1 MLDKTLHKGL
11 ALLEILS
18 AKRELTGIAELARET
33 GWGRSNVHR
42 ILQTLEATGYVR
54 NVGGRYEASLKLWEL
69 GCRILDGV
77 DLKRVAQAQMRELAD
92 ATKETVHLSILNDVE
107 VVYLDKIESSQPVR
121 AYTAVGGRA
130 PASCVATGKALIAF
144 ADADLLR
151 RIEARLVRYTSSTI
165 TEVAAMRKEIGGIRR
180 FGYAVNRGEWREQV
194 WGVAAPIRN
203 VAGEV
208 VAAIGVSGPESR
220 FTKASLEDFK
230 RLVCEAANAISVDLG
245 YRPDNVVPVASARV
259 PKDWQPRTRAQ
270 RVFRIP
276 VRQRPASSR

>member
-18 AKRELTGIAELARET
+18 GKRELVGVANLARET

-69 GCRILDGV
+69 GCRILEGV
-77 DLKRVAQAQMRELAD
+77 DLKRVAQAQMGELAD
-92 ATKETVHLSILNDVE
+92 ATEETVHLSILNGVE

-130 PASCVATGKALIAF
+130 PAYCVATGKALIAF
-144 ADADLLR
+144 AEADLLR
-151 RIEARLVRYTSSTI
+151 RIEARLVRHTSSTI
-165 TEVAAMRKEIGGIRR
+165 TEVAAMRKEIEAIRR
-180 FGYAVNRGEWREQV
+180 LGYAVNRGEWREQV
-194 WGVAAPIRN
+194 WGVASPIRN
-203 VAGEV
+203 AAGEV

-220 FTKASLEDFK
+220 FTKTNLEEFK
-230 RLVCEAANAISVDLG
+230 KFVCHAACAISVDLG
-245 YRPDNVVPVASARV
+245 YRADHGVPVASARV
-259 PKDWQPRTRAQ
+259 PENWQRRTVARPVPRN
-270 RVFRIP
+270 P
-276 VRQRPASSR
+276 VRRKPASGR

>member
-18 AKRELTGIAELARET
+18 GKRELTGIADLARET

-42 ILQTLEATGYVR
+42 ILQTLETTGYVR

-69 GCRILDGV
+69 GCRILEGV
-77 DLKRVAQAQMRELAD
+77 DLKRVAQAQMGKLAD
-92 ATKETVHLSILNDVE
+92 ATQETVHLSILNGVE

-130 PASCVATGKALIAF
+130 PAYCVATGKALIAF

-151 RIEARLVRYTSSTI
+151 RIEARLARHTSSTI
-165 TEVAAMRKEIGGIRR
+165 TEVAAMRKEIEAIRR
-180 FGYAVNRGEWREQV
+180 VGYAVNRGEWREQV

-203 VAGEV
+203 AAGEV

-220 FTKASLEDFK
+220 FTKTSLEEFK
-230 RLVCEAANAISVDLG
+230 KFVCHAAYAISVDLG
-245 YRPDNVVPVASARV
+245 YRADNVVPVASARV
-259 PKDWQPRTRAQ
+259 PERRTVARPVPRT
-270 RVFRIP
+270 P
-276 VRQRPASSR
+276 VRRKPASGR

>member
-18 AKRELTGIAELARET
+18 AKRELTGVADLARET

-54 NVGGRYEASLKLWEL
+54 NVSGRYEASLKLWEL
-69 GCRILDGV
+69 GCRILEGV

-92 ATKETVHLSILNDVE
+92 ATEETVHLSILNDVE

-130 PASCVATGKALIAF
+130 PAYCVATGKALIAF
-144 ADADLLR
+144 ANAELLR
-151 RIEARLVRYTSSTI
+151 RIEVSLVRHTSSTI
-165 TEVAAMRKEIGGIRR
+165 TEVAALRKEIDAIRR
-180 FGYAVNRGEWREQV
+180 SGYAVNKGEWREQV

-203 VAGEV
+203 AAGEV
-208 VAAIGVSGPESR
+208 IAAIGVSGPESR
-220 FTKASLEDFK
+220 FTRSSLEEFK
-230 RLVCEAANAISVDLG
+230 RRVCEAAHAISLDLG
-245 YRPDNVVPVASARV
+245 YRVDNVVQVAVAHVPGDKRPPAVARRA
-259 PKDWQPRTRAQ
+259 PRAA
-270 RVFRIP
+270 
-276 VRQRPASSR
+276 VRQKPASGR